1 VPASMPSTGAGMRRH
16 VRTSHAGLPCNHAA
30 ESFVSFIPLFDR
42 LDRTSTTLSP
52 ADPWMCQI
60 VRLIHA
66 PDIARRTLEGVARRG
81 SSAGKAG
88 MAAAPCL
95 QASQC
100 TKTQPKTTVRPNVLA
115 VSATAEET
123 KRRSAEPGPK

>member
-1 VPASMPSTGAGMRRH
+1 VPASIPAGAGIRRH
-16 VRTSHAGLPCNHAA
+16 LRLSAACGARVGAA

-42 LDRTSTTLSP
+42 LDRTSTTSSP
-52 ADPWMCQI
+52 AELWMCQI

-66 PDIARRTLEGVARRG
+66 LDIARRTLEGVARRG

-100 TKTQPKTTVRPNVLA
+100 AKTQPKTTVRPNVLA
-115 VSATAEET
+115 VSAVAEGAQ
-123 KRRSAEPGPK
+123 RRSAEQG